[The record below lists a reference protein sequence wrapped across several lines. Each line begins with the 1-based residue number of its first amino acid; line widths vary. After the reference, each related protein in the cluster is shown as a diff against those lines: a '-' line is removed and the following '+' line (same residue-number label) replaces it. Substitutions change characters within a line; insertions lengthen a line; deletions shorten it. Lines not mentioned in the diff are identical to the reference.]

1 MRILFL
7 SMHYRPEP
15 CDTRTSVL
23 AQEMAKRGHQCTA
36 LTSFP
41 NYPFGKVYTGYKQR
55 LWNRTQIE
63 GVDVVRV
70 PMVPDH
76 SRSAKRRALSYL
88 SFGFSSALLG
98 AFLTKKPDLIWIH
111 HPPPTTGLAGC
122 IIAKLKRVPYVYEI
136 HDLWPET
143 LMSTGMVKESWVTRA
158 IASVCRFLERGA
170 SAIVVTS
177 PGMKS
182 HLVAQGVDASKVHV
196 VPQWVDEVALA
207 PRAKDIAFAESKGL
221 AGKFNVVFAGNIGAA
236 QGLDTLVE
244 AAELLKEDDRIQFV
258 LIGDGVEKQRLV
270 ESVESKSLSNVRFV
284 DQVPREALSSYFAH
298 ADALLLLL
306 KQDPLFRIT
315 IPSKTQ
321 TYLFAGRPILCGV
334 EGDAAEVVKASRAGI
349 CFPPNAPEALA
360 LAVINLLAMSPEER
374 DQMGAAGRRAYEGHF
389 SVTNAVEE
397 YQAIFRSIL
406 GIEGEQEV
414 EERLAA

>member
-182 HLVAQGVDASKVHV
+182 HSHHVRRTLRLRSQKVW
-196 VPQWVDEVALA
+196 QESSTSCSLA
-207 PRAKDIAFAESKGL
+207 TSERRKGS
-221 AGKFNVVFAGNIGAA
+221 
-236 QGLDTLVE
+236 THSS
-244 AAELLKEDDRIQFV
+244 
-258 LIGDGVEKQRLV
+258 RLRSCLRKTI
-270 ESVESKSLSNVRFV
+270 EFSLS
-284 DQVPREALSSYFAH
+284 
-298 ADALLLLL
+298 
-306 KQDPLFRIT
+306 
-315 IPSKTQ
+315 
-321 TYLFAGRPILCGV
+321 
-334 EGDAAEVVKASRAGI
+334 
-349 CFPPNAPEALA
+349 
-360 LAVINLLAMSPEER
+360 
-374 DQMGAAGRRAYEGHF
+374 
-389 SVTNAVEE
+389 
-397 YQAIFRSIL
+397 
-406 GIEGEQEV
+406 
-414 EERLAA
+414 